1 MIKHMN
7 IQAYLQSEHVDL
19 VKEDIFVN
27 IALCRF
33 PDDLLRE
40 FAHKV
45 VLNYPDGTSEAIQDL
60 RRRALKE

>member
-19 VKEDIFVN
+19 VKEDIFVS
-27 IALCRF
+27 ITLCRV

-45 VLNYPDGTSEAIQDL
+45 VVNYPDGMNEAVQDL
-60 RRRALKE
+60 MRRALEE